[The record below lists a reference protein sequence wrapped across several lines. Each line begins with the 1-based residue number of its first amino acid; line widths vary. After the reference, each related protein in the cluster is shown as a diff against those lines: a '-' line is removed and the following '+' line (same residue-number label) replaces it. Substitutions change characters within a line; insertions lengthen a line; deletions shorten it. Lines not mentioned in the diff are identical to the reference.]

1 MAIILNESHK
11 LNNGYHG
18 FKLLNKGMMAKSYVA
33 LTPDGQKVFFK
44 QFSSPSIRVDWYPGF
59 KRYQQEIKAR
69 IEDSGAAKFCYKWH
83 EQFEACVLKPDG
95 TKRPGRAF
103 NQTFEFLEGGYDMEK
118 ELEKAKGGLEHM
130 SFLDRVISARVMMNA
145 IAAIHRAGVV
155 HTDLKPDNLMLVAN
169 DNPHVDAKYDVKLID
184 MDFAVQ
190 VDKTAPWDG
199 KAGYTGTPGWFS
211 PEHKKSQIPLPASD
225 VFTCGLILYQL
236 LAGKQPVETVSEDD
250 YLEFIESKSIPKP
263 TLLGRMGDLEDPGNS
278 LIVEKAI
285 HRCLDPD
292 PTKRPTAAEV
302 NEALNNDEEETEEED
317 EEENGGGGGGVDP
330 KPVVLGCTDS
340 KAENFNPKATKD
352 DGSCT
357 YPPVHGCT
365 DPKAENYNPEAT
377 ENDGSCTYLSPG
389 IQGKLLLV
397 DDASVE
403 KLTFGVKTKVGKAL
417 LKKFGDD
424 HKFYHSEQYAVAK
437 DPEGFW
443 QVIPDENAPNDTMCN
458 GKKITETVRLEPGD
472 QLAVGREEKGIIKL
486 PLTVQQG

>member
-1 MAIILNESHK
+1 
-11 LNNGYHG
+11 
-18 FKLLNKGMMAKSYVA
+18 MMAKSYLA

-44 QFSSPSIRVDWYPGF
+44 QFSSPSVRVEWYPGF
-59 KRYQQEIKAR
+59 KTYQREIKAR
-69 IEDSGAAKFCYKWH
+69 IGDSGAAKFCYKWY
-83 EQFEACVLKPDG
+83 EQFEACILRKDG
-95 TKRPGRAF
+95 TERPGRFF

-145 IAAIHRAGVV
+145 IAAIHKAGVV

-190 VDKTAPWDG
+190 VDKPAPWDG

-225 VFTCGLILYQL
+225 VFTCGLILYEL
-236 LAGKQPVETVSEDD
+236 LGGKQPMNHVDDDD
-250 YLEFIESKSIPKP
+250 YLGVIEARSIPKP

-278 LIVEKAI
+278 LMVEEMI

-292 PTKRPTAAEV
+292 PAKRPTAAQV
-302 NEALNNDEEETEEED
+302 NETLNNEEEEGEVT
-317 EEENGGGGGGVDP
+317 GGVTGGEAGP
-330 KPVVLGCTDS
+330 IVVRGCTDPT
-340 KAENFNPKATKD
+340 AENYNPEAAED

-357 YPPVHGCT
+357 YPP
-365 DPKAENYNPEAT
+365 
-377 ENDGSCTYLSPG
+377 SPPVGG

-397 DDASVE
+397 DDASGGKV
-403 KLTFGVKTKVGKAL
+403 TFGVETKVGKAL
-417 LKKFGDD
+417 LRQLGDD
-424 HKFYHSEQYAVAK
+424 HKFYHSEQYTLAK

-443 QVIPDENAPNDTMCN
+443 QVVPDENAPNDTMYN

-472 QLAVGREEKGIIKL
+472 QLAAGREAKGVIKL
-486 PLTVQQG
+486 PLTVRQG